1 MLLEDEQYRK
11 AQEVIPVSASEY
23 LTASF
28 DDVCDVFDDVSQQAM
43 ADPTAPRPAGAKG
56 PSTDGPFPLL
66 RITSRLR
73 PTTSTVACV
82 DLLWADPSS
91 PAKWEPAEL
100 RIILVES
107 GAPPLTE
114 LLLVPLSPTPAADGR
129 RLLQGLVTR
138 LEAGVSGIG
147 RLGRQA
153 LPDSSATE

>member
-1 MLLEDEQYRK
+1 MF
-11 AQEVIPVSASEY
+11 ASEY

-28 DDVCDVFDDVSQQAM
+28 DDVCDVFDDVAKRAM
-43 ADPTAPRPAGAKG
+43 ADISAPRPAGAKG
-56 PSTDGPFPLL
+56 PSVDRRFPLL
-66 RITSRLR
+66 RITGRLR

-82 DLLWADPSS
+82 DLQWADPSS

-114 LLLVPLSPTPAADGR
+114 LLLVALSPTPAADAR
-129 RLLQGLVTR
+129 CFLQGLVRR
-138 LEAGVSGIG
+138 LEARVFGIA

-153 LPDSSATE
+153 LPVSSATE